1 VRPDGAPSTSAMSAS
16 VINERCCERLEWGA
30 LQHMPAESDS
40 TKFVNP
46 VPQAMRSA
54 TSAFPTGVV
63 LLAAEFDGI
72 PVGML
77 ANSFTS
83 VSLDPP
89 LVSVNIA
96 RTSSTWPVLS
106 KPGHWGISVLAEEQ
120 EMVFRQLAGKA
131 GERFSGLDWTS
142 DADGS
147 LVLNGAGA
155 TFIVGPQAQFDAG
168 DHIIVLMRVLGLQ
181 WSPERRPLVFHGSQ
195 TTRLAAPDAAS
206 KISNRVHS
214 WPSK

>member
-1 VRPDGAPSTSAMSAS
+1 MNAIWTQDV
-16 VINERCCERLEWGA
+16 
-30 LQHMPAESDS
+30 PAESRS
-40 TKFVNP
+40 INHIEP

-54 TSAFPTGVV
+54 MSAFPTGVV
-63 LLAAEFDGI
+63 LLAAEVDGT

-106 KPGHWGISVLAEEQ
+106 KAKHWGISVLAEEQ
-120 EMVFRQLAGKA
+120 EAVFRQLSGKA

-142 DADGS
+142 GADGS
-147 LVLNGAGA
+147 LVLDGASA
-155 TFIVGPQAQFDAG
+155 TFVVGPEARFDAG

-181 WSPERRPLVFHGSQ
+181 RASERRPLVFHGSQ
-195 TTRLAAPDAAS
+195 TARLAVPDAAS
-206 KISNRVHS
+206 QISNRVHS
-214 WPSK
+214 